1 MTWYCH
7 FQSTLRTSPWRS
19 SLRLFSS
26 SRTSLSNTVIAS
38 NIPWFTSI
46 PSFRSQVART
56 TKVPSFGERVRCPS
70 VRNQVLFFGA
80 GSFLAFFLAAGTT
93 NDETFAWSVRLTLS
107 APAWRN
113 RPPTNDEM
121 RRARYYSLGKTM
133 QQRLV
138 FLKEAVD
145 EWPQTMKALVIWSYV
160 QFAQPVL
167 DTSETR
173 RWCWAIGALN
183 GILYLAWH
191 SPRTKHLLRAKF
203 THNPL
208 SGLSYTMLTNLFS
221 HRSMMHVIASSMLV
235 ASFGQGK
242 GPDTLREATP
252 KWHFLAF
259 FVSAGLFSNLV
270 SHVAYSRITY
280 PRWSPVSDP
289 CLPHLPAVPRPP
301 HDGAS
306 SPKYSGQNTP
316 AANATEN
323 LPPGI
328 GASGVVYA
336 TLTVVALAFPDTDLA
351 LKIPPTFP
359 LPITYALGS
368 LIAIDVIGIWRAWR
382 RFNHWAHLGGAA
394 FGAFYWACGPQIW
407 EFFREL
413 ALGGLPPSLT
423 ILPMDAIEEGESTPA
438 S

>member
-1 MTWYCH
+1 M
-7 FQSTLRTSPWRS
+7 
-19 SLRLFSS
+19 
-26 SRTSLSNTVIAS
+26 
-38 NIPWFTSI
+38 
-46 PSFRSQVART
+46 
-56 TKVPSFGERVRCPS
+56 K
-70 VRNQVLFFGA
+70 NQVLFFGA
-80 GSFLAFFLAAGTT
+80 GSFLAFFFAAGTT
-93 NDETFAWSVRLTLS
+93 DDETFAWSVRLTLS

-138 FLKEAVD
+138 LLKEAVD
-145 EWPQTMKALVIWSYV
+145 EWPQTMKALAIWSYV
-160 QFAQPVL
+160 QIAQPIL

-191 SPRTKHLLRAKF
+191 SPRTKPLLRARF

-208 SGLSYTMLTNLFS
+208 SGLSYTMLTSLFS

-235 ASFGQGK
+235 ASFGSATAHYLFEEQGK
-242 GPDTLREATP
+242 GTNTLREATP

-280 PRWSPVSDP
+280 PRLVARLRS
-289 CLPHLPAVPRPP
+289 LPPTPSGSSATTARRSFLAQVLRP
-301 HDGAS
+301 
-306 SPKYSGQNTP
+306 KQTR

-323 LPPGI
+323 IPPGI

-336 TLTVVALAFPDTDLA
+336 ALTVVALAFPDTELA

-368 LIAIDVIGIWRAWR
+368 LIAVDIIGIWRAWR

-423 ILPMDAIEEGESTPA
+423 ILPLDLIEKGESTPA